1 MCTLSW
7 RLLREV
13 GGYPEQACW
22 DAETLGCGM
31 INREVSGLDMIQKQM
46 LRFGGSRQ
54 ERVLNGRPKLLFL
67 AWPFAPLSI
76 SACVR
81 TWNIAKYLAR
91 LGWEVTVVTPHPSV
105 WRHVDSPEAT
115 DLQLRREGIRRI
127 LTRDRWRCLAP
138 EFRKCWNQGLG
149 WLIGGIC
156 RTIARRLDVD
166 SGVGW
171 IRAAEQACATLTRDD
186 VDVLLATGKPFAAF
200 KLAKRLS
207 ERLHRPYVLDYR
219 DPWTGNP
226 HRARPAGPAT
236 VREEARLLAD
246 CAGVTIVSPSWREA
260 MERRFG
266 LGPKLHVITNGY
278 DPEALADVKPYD
290 FGHCA
295 IVYTGNFYPPKR
307 VISPV
312 LAALKHLKDTTQGKG
327 GQWYFHYYGGQGHR
341 VREEAERFGVTE
353 QVVLHGNVPRA
364 EALAAVKGAGVTV
377 VITSVAEGATM
388 ADRGIMTGKVFE
400 ALGLGTPILLVA
412 PPGSDVETIA
422 ETTGLARRFT
432 GNDVAGIAAFLA
444 ETVSG
449 RAIEP
454 KNLDVYAWTNIAR
467 RLDAILREAAV
478 SALCDQSR

>member
-1 MCTLSW
+1 
-7 RLLREV
+7 
-13 GGYPEQACW
+13 
-22 DAETLGCGM
+22 M
-31 INREVSGLDMIQKQM
+31 INREVSGLNMIPNQTLQ
-46 LRFGGSRQ
+46 FVGSQQ
-54 ERVLNGRPKLLFL
+54 EGALSDPPKLLFL
-67 AWPFAPLSI
+67 ALPFPPLSI

-91 LGWEVTVVTPHPSV
+91 LGWDVTVVTPQPSI
-105 WRHVDSPEAT
+105 WRYVDSPEAT

-127 LTRDRWRCLAP
+127 LTDYRWRCLAP
-138 EFRKCWNQGLG
+138 ELRKCWNQGLG
-149 WLIGGIC
+149 WFIGGIY
-156 RTIARRLDVD
+156 RTVARRLDVD
-166 SGVGW
+166 NGVGW
-171 IRAAEQACATLTRDD
+171 IRAAEQACATLTPND
-186 VDVLLATGKPFAAF
+186 VDVILATGKPFAAF

-207 ERLHRPYVLDYR
+207 KRLHRPYVLDYR

-226 HRARPAGPAT
+226 HRARPARPAA

-260 MERRFG
+260 MDRLFG

-278 DPEALADVKPYD
+278 DPEELADIKPYN

-312 LAALKHLKDTTQGKG
+312 LAALKRLKETMHGKDG
-327 GQWYFHYYGGQGHR
+327 EWHFHYYGEQGNR
-341 VREEAERFGVTE
+341 VREEAERFGVME
-353 QVVLHGNVPRA
+353 QVVLHGKVPRA
-364 EALAAVKGAGVTV
+364 EALAAVKGAGVAV

-400 ALGLGTPILLVA
+400 PLGLGTPILLVA

-422 ETTGLARRFT
+422 ETTDLARRFT
-432 GNDVAGIAAFLA
+432 GSDVAGIASFLA
-444 ETVSG
+444 EIISG
-449 RAIEP
+449 QAIEP
-454 KNLDVYAWTNIAR
+454 KNLDAYAWTNIAK

-478 SALCDQSR
+478 SALCTQSH